1 MSYAPRSPT
10 PIQTLVIWGLL
21 LLLLFIWWRFRLHF
35 HSFQTER
42 LP

>member
-1 MSYAPRSPT
+1 MSDAPRSPT

-21 LLLLFIWWRFRLHF
+21 LLLLFIWWCFRLRF
-35 HSFQTER
+35 HAFQTER